1 MTVTALLTCF
11 NRRDQ
16 TQACLRHLFAQAL
29 PPDITVS
36 AVIVDD
42 GSSDGTSEAV
52 KSEFPKTSLLRG
64 DGLLYWCG
72 GMRMAWKH
80 AALGN
85 PDYYLL
91 LNDDTLLNESAV
103 HTLVTITGAPEA
115 LTIAVAAI
123 SDPLTGAHTYGGIRE
138 SDSSVPVS
146 GKPED
151 CETFNANAV
160 LIPRAVFQ
168 ELGIFHGTY
177 THAMGDFDYGYA
189 ATRRG
194 IKVIQSAESLGT
206 CGRNALVGTWR
217 DTKLSR
223 RERCRRLQSPKGLP
237 WKEWVTYNRRNAG
250 WIWPYRCISPFL
262 RILSGR

>member
-29 PPDITVS
+29 PPDITVNS
-36 AVIVDD
+36 VIVDD

-64 DGLLYWCG
+64 DGSLYWCG

-80 AALGN
+80 AAQKD

-91 LNDDTLLNESAV
+91 LNDDTLLGNTAV
-103 HTLVTITGAPEA
+103 DTLMQIAGLPEA

-123 SDPLTGAHTYGGIRE
+123 RDPETGAHTYGGIRD
-138 SDSSVPVS
+138 SDSRIPVS
-146 GKPED
+146 GKLEA

-160 LIPRAVFQ
+160 LIPRAAYQ
-168 ELGIFHGTY
+168 ELGMFHHVY

-194 IKVIQSAESLGT
+194 IKIIQSAESLGT
-206 CGRNALVGTWR
+206 CSRNTLAGTWK
-217 DTKLSR
+217 DTTLTR
-223 RERCRRLQSPKGLP
+223 RERLKRLQSPKGLP

-262 RILSGR
+262 RILLGR